1 MELNFFKSPDGLL
14 PAIIQDAQTKTVL
27 MLGFMDAAA
36 LEKTQTTGQV
46 TFYSRSKQ
54 RLWTKGEESGNFL
67 QVIEIKVD
75 CDQDTLLIQASPK
88 GPICH
93 KGTDTCWAEDNQ
105 AQFGFLSELENTI
118 AQRKAADEDKSYVTS
133 LFREGIN
140 KIAQKVGEEAVEMV
154 IEAKDDNEEQFLN
167 ESADLLFHYLILLQA
182 KGYSLKDIEATLMA
196 RKK

>member
-1 MELNFFKSPDGLL
+1 MELNFSKSLEGLI
-14 PAIIQDAQTKTVL
+14 PAIIQDATTKTVL
-27 MLGFMDAAA
+27 MLGYMNAAA

-105 AQFGFLSELENTI
+105 AQFDL
-118 AQRKAADEDKSYVTS
+118 Y
-133 LFREGIN
+133 IN
-140 KIAQKVGEEAVEMV
+140 E
-154 IEAKDDNEEQFLN
+154 
-167 ESADLLFHYLILLQA
+167 LILSSHLHFLA
-182 KGYSLKDIEATLMA
+182 TTWIEHQSSHLCDSFLYIQSSWINY
-196 RKK
+196 